1 MRFWI
6 TKNSELP
13 VREQLVHQV
22 MLGILSEDLPPGH
35 KLPSV
40 RALARRHQIHANT
53 VSAAYH
59 DLVQHGW
66 LEMRRGSG
74 LYVRNPRTVANDSA
88 GLGHLLTELL
98 QAARVLG
105 YEPDEVLR
113 DLEQRVRPRT
123 YQHLLVIEPEPQMRE
138 ILQFELSQHLSIP
151 VETSASVAIIEAAK
165 AGQTVVVALPTHA
178 AEIRR
183 HVPDG
188 AFLLPLRLQPA
199 RKALEGRTKPASDI
213 VVSVASSSPEV
224 RRWAR
229 AMLIAVGV
237 QPEALSMMDAA
248 GTGWQDRIGRNMLV
262 IADMVT
268 ARAVPSHCRVEV
280 FRVISD
286 SSLLQLR
293 ELFRASD
300 CDTQVK

>member
-74 LYVRNPRTVANDSA
+74 LYVRNPRTAANDSA

-123 YQHLLVIEPEPQMRE
+123 YQHLLVIESEPQMRE

-248 GTGWQDRIGRNMLV
+248 ETGWQDRIGRNTLV